1 VAACSA
7 RLTPMA
13 TSASATGR
21 PRHPSAGNLGARPAL
36 VRDDSSPHRLPAA
49 SFPHGAE
56 NGRDRVRLGPDL
68 DDDALDRLIGPVDG
82 KRVLDLGCG
91 AGAATIA
98 LARRGARVTAVEA
111 STTRLAQAR
120 AAAEVAEVRVEFHH
134 SDLADLA
141 FVRADTVDL
150 VLAVYSLAGVQDLS
164 RVFRQVHRVLTP
176 GSPLLLS
183 LPHPF
188 TTMLDDDADQPSPYL
203 TRTAWSA
210 SPLAWRAAGDEGVTH
225 VHQIGDVFTT
235 LTRSNFAVDALLEP
249 EPVDG
254 VSGIHTSTL
263 VEWVPPTLVVRAR
276 KLGI

>member
-1 VAACSA
+1 
-7 RLTPMA
+7 MG
-13 TSASATGR
+13 TSASAPGR
-21 PRHPSAGNLGARPAL
+21 PLHPSAGNLGTRPSL
-36 VRDDSSPHRLPAA
+36 VRDDTSPHQLPAA
-49 SFPHGAE
+49 SFPHGSDA
-56 NGRDRVRLGPDL
+56 GHDRLRLGPDL
-68 DDDALDRLIGPVDG
+68 DHDALDRLVGPVDG

-111 STTRLAQAR
+111 STARLAQAR
-120 AAAEVAEVRVEFHH
+120 SAADVAEVRVEFHH

-150 VLAVYSLAGVQDLS
+150 VVAIYSLAGVQDLS

-176 GSPLLLS
+176 GSALLLS

-188 TTMLDDDADQPSPYL
+188 ATMLEDDQDQPSPYL
-203 TRTAWSA
+203 TRTSWSP

-235 LTRSNFAVDALLEP
+235 LTRSNFHVDALIEA
-249 EPVDG
+249 EPVEG
-254 VSGIHTSTL
+254 ARSIHTSTL
-263 VEWVPPTLVVRAR
+263 NEWVPPTLVVRAR

>member
-1 VAACSA
+1 
-7 RLTPMA
+7 MI
-13 TSASATGR
+13 
-21 PRHPSAGNLGARPAL
+21 
-36 VRDDSSPHRLPAA
+36 
-49 SFPHGAE
+49 
-56 NGRDRVRLGPDL
+56 RLGPGL
-68 DDDALDRLIGPVDG
+68 DDAALDRLVGPVEG

-91 AGAATIA
+91 AGAASIA

-120 AAAEVAEVRVEFHH
+120 AAAEVAEVRLELHH

-141 FVRADTVDL
+141 FVRADSVDL
-150 VLAVYSLAGVQDLS
+150 VVAVYSLSGVQDLG

-176 GSPLLLS
+176 GSAILLS

-188 TTMLDDDADQPSPYL
+188 ATMLDDDPEQPSPYL
-203 TRTAWSA
+203 TRTAWST

-235 LTRSNFAVDALLEP
+235 LSRSNFQVDALLEP
-249 EPVDG
+249 EPVGDG
-254 VSGIHTSTL
+254 AAIHTSTL
-263 VEWVPPTLVVRAR
+263 VEWVPPTVVVRAR

>member
-1 VAACSA
+1 
-7 RLTPMA
+7 MG
-13 TSASATGR
+13 TSASASGR
-21 PRHPSAGNLGARPAL
+21 PRHPSAGNLSSRPAL
-36 VRDDSSPHRLPAA
+36 VRDTASPHQLPPA
-49 SFPHGAE
+49 SFPHGADP
-56 NGRDRVRLGPDL
+56 GRELVRLGPDL
-68 DDDALDRLIGPVDG
+68 DDETLERLIGPVDG

-111 STTRLAQAR
+111 STARLAQAR
-120 AAAEVAEVRVEFHH
+120 AAADVAEVRVEFHH

-141 FVRADTVDL
+141 FVRADSVDL
-150 VLAVYSLAGVQDLS
+150 VLAVYSLASVQDLA

-176 GSPLLLS
+176 GSALLVS

-188 TTMLDDDADQPSPYL
+188 ATMLEDDADQPSPYL

-210 SPLAWRAAGDEGVTH
+210 SPLAWRAGGDEGVTH

-235 LTRSNFAVDALLEP
+235 LTRANFQVDALLEP
-249 EPVDG
+249 EPLPDVQ
-254 VSGIHTSTL
+254 SIHSSTL
-263 VEWVPPTLVVRAR
+263 AEWVPSTFVVRAR

>member
-1 VAACSA
+1 
-7 RLTPMA
+7 MG
-13 TSASATGR
+13 TSASATDN
-21 PRHPSAGNLGARPAL
+21 PRHPSAGNLSSRPAL
-36 VRDDSSPHRLPAA
+36 VRNDTAPHPLPAA

-56 NGRDRVRLGPDL
+56 PGRDRIRLGPDL
-68 DDDALDRLIGPVDG
+68 DDEALERLIGPVDN

-91 AGAATIA
+91 AGAATVT
-98 LARRGARVTAVEA
+98 LAKRGARVTAVEA

-150 VLAVYSLAGVQDLS
+150 VLAIYSLAGVQDLA

-176 GSPLLLS
+176 GSALLLS

-188 TTMLDDDADQPSPYL
+188 ATMLDDDHEQPSPYL
-203 TRTAWSA
+203 TRTTWSA

-235 LTRSNFAVDALLEP
+235 LSRSNFAVDALFEP
-249 EPVDG
+249 EPL
-254 VSGIHTSTL
+254 SGASSIHTSTL
-263 VEWVPPTLVVRAR
+263 TEWVPPTLVVRAR

>member
-1 VAACSA
+1 MRSDV
-7 RLTPMA
+7 
-13 TSASATGR
+13 
-21 PRHPSAGNLGARPAL
+21 
-36 VRDDSSPHRLPAA
+36 SPHLLPPA
-49 SFPHGAE
+49 SYPHGAE
-56 NGRDRVRLGPDL
+56 APSDRVRLGPDL
-68 DDDALDRLIGPVDG
+68 DDEALERLIGPIDG

-98 LARRGARVTAVEA
+98 LARRGARVTAVES
-111 STTRLAQAR
+111 STARLAQAR

-141 FVRADTVDL
+141 FVRADSVDV
-150 VLAVYSLAGVQDLS
+150 VLAVYSLAGVQDLA

-176 GSPLLLS
+176 GSALVVS

-188 TTMLDDDADQPSPYL
+188 TTMLEDDPEQPSPYL

-225 VHQIGDVFTT
+225 VHQIGDLFTT
-235 LTRSNFAVDALLEP
+235 LSRSNFDVDALIEP
-249 EPVDG
+249 EPLDG
-254 VSGIHTSTL
+254 RRSIHTSTL
-263 VEWVPPTLVVRAR
+263 NEWVPPTLVVRAR